1 MNLSKNLQE
10 SFDLYFKNINTLLLT
25 GLVATSL
32 AVVSL
37 GILAGPIF
45 AGFMI
50 LCIKVRNGEQGDLN
64 DIFTQ
69 FNNFG
74 SLFLVWFLPALA
86 TFVVFIIISTIEG
99 VLFLHNLF
107 TLGVIVFFYRY
118 LIEIINGIILSAI
131 YAIPLVISGFATLLI
146 INKKIE
152 FMDALKQAYEA
163 IQSNLVGYWLYG
175 FVLAFLM
182 CGIHHF
188 IPYIGL
194 IIPLFS
200 IPIAIIG
207 IITAYLQL
215 PKSTTTPSGPSAS
228 A

>member
-131 YAIPLVISGFATLLI
+131 YAIPLVISGFATFLLI
-146 INKKIE
+146 
-152 FMDALKQAYEA
+152 
-163 IQSNLVGYWLYG
+163 G
-175 FVLAFLM
+175 F
-182 CGIHHF
+182 
-188 IPYIGL
+188 
-194 IIPLFS
+194 
-200 IPIAIIG
+200 
-207 IITAYLQL
+207 L
-215 PKSTTTPSGPSAS
+215 PKNAIKPR
-228 A
+228 